1 MVNFDYDIMIIVGFE
16 IYEFMFLKFKNYVVF
31 K

>member
-1 MVNFDYDIMIIVGFE
+1 MVNFDYDIMIIVRFE